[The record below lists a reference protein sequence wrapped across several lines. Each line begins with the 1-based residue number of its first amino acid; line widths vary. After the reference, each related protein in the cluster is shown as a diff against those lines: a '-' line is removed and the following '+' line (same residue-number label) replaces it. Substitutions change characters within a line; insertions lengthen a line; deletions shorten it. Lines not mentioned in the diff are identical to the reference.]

1 LWIGTARRPD
11 LHEATWTS
19 SNEAIIHAR
28 ELGHKVRD
36 FRNEAGLQVADLSSR
51 TKIGHRQ
58 LQALEEGR
66 FEDLPGPVF
75 IKGFIRSICDETGK
89 DPVPLIQMVDQIF
102 VDESPEES
110 ESTNGSRRTAP
121 LILSGILLV
130 GLITGGILLHGSGRG
145 VESDQ
150 VPDRISLSDQE
161 TAGAA
166 QGDYTAEEPI
176 PELDLLLAATEKT
189 WLRIQADSSEPWET
203 TMRAGDEIRLRAME
217 RVTLFI
223 GNAGGLL
230 FELNGRTFGPLG
242 RHGQVISNYVITRD
256 NL

>member
-1 LWIGTARRPD
+1 MWIGTARRPD

-28 ELGHKVRD
+28 ELGEKVRD
-36 FRNEAGLQVADLSSR
+36 FRTDSGLQVADLSTR
-51 TKIGHRQ
+51 TKIGRRQ

-75 IKGFIRSICDETGK
+75 IKGYIRSICDETGK
-89 DPVPLIQMVDQIF
+89 DPAPLIQMVDQIY
-102 VDESPEES
+102 VEDSPEET
-110 ESTNGSRRTAP
+110 ESTNGSRRTTP
-121 LILSGILLV
+121 LILSGVLLV
-130 GLITGGILLHGSGRG
+130 GLITGGILLHGGG
-145 VESDQ
+145 KGGQSDQ
-150 VPDRISLSDQE
+150 VADQPSSSNQVS
-161 TAGAA
+161 AVAA
-166 QGDYTAEEPI
+166 QKEFAAEEQI
-176 PELDLLLAATEKT
+176 LELDLLLTATEKT
-189 WLRIQADSSEPWET
+189 WLRMQADSSEPWET

-230 FELNGRTFGPLG
+230 FELNGRRFGPLG
-242 RHGQVISNYVITRD
+242 THGQVISNYVITRD